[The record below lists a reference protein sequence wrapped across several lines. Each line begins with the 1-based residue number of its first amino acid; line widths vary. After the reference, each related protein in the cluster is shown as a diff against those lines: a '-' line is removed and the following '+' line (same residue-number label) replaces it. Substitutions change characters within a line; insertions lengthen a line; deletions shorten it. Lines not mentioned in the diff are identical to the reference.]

1 MAVSTLSG
9 TLGPTSFL
17 PVPASPS
24 RCPGSMHALLVIDEA
39 PTRDAL
45 ERALESRGWRVDHAS
60 TVDGAIKTAH
70 ELGPRVVVVEQESVS
85 ETARACRMLRESEW
99 LSRAYM
105 LVLVDR
111 GDADAVLRCVE
122 VGADDVV
129 TLPIDDDDLQMRFAV
144 MEARLGFPGG
154 GPGLADTIGAARRF
168 RIPRPFLEGLFE
180 VAPEGVAI
188 LDLESRVVRINEE
201 FTRVFGYSL
210 EEAVGQ
216 PINDLIAPEERR
228 GECVELDWG
237 VQHGERVMI
246 ETTRRHRS
254 GRRIDVSVLATSID
268 AQGGP
273 VGAFAIY
280 RDITEKK
287 AGEAAVRESEA
298 RYRALFDQS
307 PVGVFLC
314 DRDLRIT
321 HCNEQLSRIIAS
333 PYDQIVGAELLTLR
347 SSRLLPGIRAAL
359 EGQPAFYE
367 GPYRA
372 LSGRLIHVS
381 VRYAPLRD
389 EAGEVIGGIG
399 VLEDISDRVQA
410 ERRLRAQT
418 AEMERV
424 NAALHERTLELEAAM
439 QARHRLYSA
448 MNHELRTPISAI
460 MLYQELLMAGT
471 LGELHE
477 EQQRALE
484 HSHTA
489 TRHLLDLVRDILDL
503 SKIEAG
509 KVSIQP
515 SEVCIRS
522 LLDELSA
529 TVSPLT
535 EQYGSHLRLEVAE
548 DVGTVFTDPQRV
560 RQILMNFIS
569 NAAKYGR
576 RNPIDVRCARCEG
589 DEIRLEV
596 VDRGVGIAEKDLAN
610 IFEDFVQLGAEGAE
624 GTGLGLA
631 ICKRLATLLDGR
643 LEVESRLGEGSIF
656 RLVLPLEPLTV
667 SHPVSAAS

>member
-1 MAVSTLSG
+1 M
-9 TLGPTSFL
+9 
-17 PVPASPS
+17 
-24 RCPGSMHALLVIDEA
+24 RCLLVIDEA
-39 PTRDAL
+39 STCAALQQAL
-45 ERALESRGWRVDHAS
+45 EVRGWRVDRAS
-60 TVDGAIKTAH
+60 TTEAAIERARLGA
-70 ELGPRVVVVEQESVS
+70 PRVVVTQLPTVS
-85 ETARACRMLRESEW
+85 ETARACRVLRESEW
-99 LSRAYM
+99 LSRAYI
-105 LVLVDR
+105 LALVDR
-111 GDADAVLRCVE
+111 GDADAVLRCIE
-122 VGADDVV
+122 VGADDVLA
-129 TLPIDDDDLQMRFAV
+129 LPIREHEMATRFSV
-144 MEARLGFPGG
+144 MEARLGFLGG
-154 GPGLADTIGAARRF
+154 SPEAPDTMGAARQF

-188 LDLESRVVRINEE
+188 LDLESRIVRVNEE
-201 FTRVFGYSL
+201 FTRVFGYTL
-210 EEAVGQ
+210 EESVGQ
-216 PINDLIAPEERR
+216 QINDLIAPEERR

-237 VQHGERVMI
+237 VHHGERVMM

-254 GRRIDVSVLATSID
+254 GRIIDVSVLATSID
-268 AQGGP
+268 AHGGT

-280 RDITEKK
+280 RDITDKK
-287 AGEAAVRESEA
+287 SREAAVRASEA

-314 DRDLRIT
+314 DRELRIT
-321 HCNEQLSRIIAS
+321 QCNEQLSRIVSAS
-333 PYDQIVGAELLTLR
+333 YEQIVGADLLTLR

-359 EGQPAFYE
+359 AGQPAFYE

-372 LSGRLIHVS
+372 LTGRLIHVS

-389 EAGEVIGGIG
+389 DAGEVIGGIG

-410 ERRLRAQT
+410 EKRLRAQA

-424 NAALHERTLELEAAM
+424 NAALRERTLELEAAM

-460 MLYQELLMAGT
+460 MLYQELLLAGT
-471 LGELHE
+471 LGALHE
-477 EQQRALE
+477 EQERALE

-509 KVSIQP
+509 KVSVQP
-515 SEVCIRS
+515 SEVSIS
-522 LLDELSA
+522 DLLDELRA

-535 EQYGSHLRLEVAE
+535 EQYGSHLRLEVAG
-548 DVGTVFTDPQRV
+548 DLGSVFTDPQRV

-576 RNPIDVRCARCEG
+576 RNPIDVRCTRHG
-589 DEIRLEV
+589 PDEIQLEV
-596 VDRGVGIAEKDLAN
+596 VDRGVGIAEEHLAN

-631 ICKRLATLLDGR
+631 ISKRLATLLDGR
-643 LEVESRLGEGSIF
+643 VEVESRLGSGSTF
-656 RLVLPLEPLTV
+656 RLVLPARAAANGAPL
-667 SHPVSAAS
+667 AAR